1 MKVTAAGSLP
11 GDDFRGAL
19 SAMAEV
25 LPDVLPLPE
34 LPARGVGSGM
44 IGRALG
50 IVNDLGFDLQPA
62 GWRLTSASG
71 ADHRRALAQW
81 RRDLDD
87 AEELLVGF
95 EGVVKIGLAGPWT
108 LAANVERPTGDRLL
122 GDHGARRELAQA
134 LAAAWHELAGE
145 VARRLPG
152 ARVLLQVDEPAL
164 LAVAAGAIST
174 ASGFG
179 KHQKVAPD
187 ELVAALRPLAPSAWL
202 HCCAPGDWLDFADR
216 AGFTTVA
223 INAGHY
229 RTSQQFDALG
239 AWAQA
244 GRSIVAG
251 VVDTARPQLQ
261 PTDELVTAAL
271 RVLRPLDLPLDAVE
285 KQVLLG
291 TACGLAGW
299 PRSSVTP
306 QLIAL
311 RDAAPLVA
319 ETLAGRSV

>member
-11 GDDFRGAL
+11 GADFRGAL
-19 SAMAEV
+19 SAMTEL

-44 IGRALG
+44 VGRALG
-50 IVNDLGFDLQPA
+50 IVSDLGFDLQPA
-62 GWRLTSASG
+62 GWRLTSSSG
-71 ADHRRALAQW
+71 ADHRRAQAQW

-87 AEELLVGF
+87 AEELLAGF
-95 EGVVKIGLAGPWT
+95 EGVLKIGLAGPWT
-108 LAANVERPTGDRLL
+108 LAASVERPTGDRLL
-122 GDHGARRELAQA
+122 ADHGARRELAQA
-134 LAAAWHELAGE
+134 LAAAWYELASE

-164 LAVAAGAIST
+164 LSVAAGAIPT

-179 KHQKVAPD
+179 KHRKVAAD
-187 ELVAALRPLAPSAWL
+187 ELVAALRPLAPDAWL
-202 HCCAPGDWLDFADR
+202 HCCAPGEWLHLADR

-223 INAGHY
+223 IDAGQH
-229 RTSQQFDALG
+229 RTSQQLDALS
-239 AWAQA
+239 AWAQE
-244 GRSIVAG
+244 GRGVVAG
-251 VVDTARPQLQ
+251 VVDTARPQPQ
-261 PTDELVTAAL
+261 GTDELVTVAL
-271 RVLRPLDLPLDAVE
+271 RLLRPLELSLDAVE

-299 PRSSVTP
+299 PRSTVTP
-306 QLIAL
+306 QLVAL

-319 ETLAGRSV
+319 ESLAVRAG